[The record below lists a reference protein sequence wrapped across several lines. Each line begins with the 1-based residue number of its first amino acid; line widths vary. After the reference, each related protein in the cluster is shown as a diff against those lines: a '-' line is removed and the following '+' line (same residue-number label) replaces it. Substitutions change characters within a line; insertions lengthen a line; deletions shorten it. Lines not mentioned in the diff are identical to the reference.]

1 MRWSVPLV
9 SVVVFTVACSAGT
22 KADGTKAEGTKADG
36 VPPGTALRTAATA
49 SAKPL
54 GHALT
59 GTLVERI
66 AVSPYVYLRLTTATG
81 DLWVAVLDAPLTV
94 GARVTV
100 YNALLME
107 QFESKTLK
115 RTFDRIYFGSLDAP
129 GALPTEM
136 AGTGTATGAAPSAA
150 GATPAVVAA
159 PVAPVAKA
167 TGADARTIAEL
178 WTQKDR
184 LANAVVSVRGTVV
197 KYNAAVMGKNWLHL
211 QDGSGDATKGTHD
224 LTVTTLDAASVG
236 ATVTITGTVH
246 LNRDV
251 GAGYTFALL
260 VEDAKVIAK

>member
-9 SVVVFTVACSAGT
+9 SVMVFTVACSSG
-22 KADGTKAEGTKADG
+22 DEADG
-36 VPPGTALRTAATA
+36 VKRDAALRTSANASGMAPATV

-66 AVSPYVYLRLTTATG
+66 AVAPYVYLRLKTATG
-81 DLWVAVLDAPLTV
+81 ELWVAVLEAPLTV
-94 GARVTV
+94 GAQVTV

-107 QFESKTLK
+107 QFESKTLN
-115 RTFDRIYFGSLDAP
+115 RTFERIYFGSLDAP
-129 GALPTEM
+129 GALPSDM
-136 AGTGTATGAAPSAA
+136 AGPGSEPAPA
-150 GATPAVVAA
+150 GAPPAVDAQ
-159 PVAPVAKA
+159 VAPVAKA

-178 WTQKDR
+178 WMQKDR

-197 KYNAAVMGKNWLHL
+197 KYNAAVMGKNWIHL

-224 LTVTTLDAASVG
+224 ITVTTLDAVTVG
-236 ATVTITGTVH
+236 ATVTITGTVR

-251 GAGYTFALL
+251 GAGYTYAVL
-260 VEDAKVIAK
+260 VEDAKVVAK

>member
-1 MRWSVPLV
+1 MRWSVPFMC
-9 SVVVFTVACSAGT
+9 VVLFTVACSAGD
-22 KADGTKAEGTKADG
+22 KANG
-36 VPPGTALRTAATA
+36 GTADTSLRTPAAATATAPATA

-66 AVSPYVYLRLTTATG
+66 AVAPYVYLRLKTATG
-81 DLWVAVLDAPLTV
+81 ELWVAVLEAPLVV
-94 GARVTV
+94 GASVTV

-129 GALPTEM
+129 GTQPTEM
-136 AGTGTATGAAPSAA
+136 AGAPVSPDAQ
-150 GATPAVVAA
+150 
-159 PVAPVAKA
+159 VAPVAKA

-184 LANAVVSVRGTVV
+184 LANTVVSVRGTVV
-197 KYNAAVMGKNWLHL
+197 KYNAAVMGKNWIHL
-211 QDGSGDATKGTHD
+211 QDGSGDAATGTHD
-224 LTVTTLDAASVG
+224 ITVTTLDAVTVG
-236 ATVTITGTVH
+236 ATVTITGTVR

-251 GAGYTFALL
+251 GAGYTYAVL
-260 VEDAKVIAK
+260 VEDAKVVAK

>member
-9 SVVVFTVACSAGT
+9 SVVVFTVACSSG
-22 KADGTKAEGTKADG
+22 DEADG
-36 VPPGTALRTAATA
+36 VKAGTALRTPASAPASA

-59 GTLVERI
+59 GTLLERI
-66 AVSPYVYLRLTTATG
+66 AVSPYVYLRLETATG
-81 DLWVAVLDAPLTV
+81 ELWVAVLDAPLTV

-107 QFESKTLK
+107 RFESKTLN

-129 GALPTEM
+129 SALPSDL
-136 AGTGTATGAAPSAA
+136 AGTGSATGAEPNVA
-150 GATPAVVAA
+150 GTPQAVDAK
-159 PVAPVAKA
+159 VAPVTRA
-167 TGADARTIAEL
+167 TGAEARTIAEL

-184 LANAVVSVRGTVV
+184 LDNAVVSVRGTVV
-197 KYNAAVMGKNWLHL
+197 KYNAAVMGKNWIHL

-224 LTVTTLDAASVG
+224 ITVTTLDAVSVG
-236 ATVTITGTVH
+236 ATVTITGTVR

-251 GAGYTFALL
+251 GAGYTYAVLI
-260 VEDAKVIAK
+260 EDATVIAK

>member
-9 SVVVFTVACSAGT
+9 CIVVFTAACSAGDQ
-22 KADGTKAEGTKADG
+22 ADGST
-36 VPPGTALRTAATA
+36 PGSSVRTPVSASATT

-54 GHALT
+54 GHAIT

-66 AVSPYVYLRLTTATG
+66 AVSPYVYLRLTTARG
-81 DLWVAVLDAPLTV
+81 ELWVAVPEAPLTV
-94 GARVTV
+94 GAKVTV

-129 GALPTEM
+129 GTQTIDM
-136 AGTGTATGAAPSAA
+136 AGTDAGPTTGGAPPAPDA
-150 GATPAVVAA
+150 GVT
-159 PVAPVAKA
+159 PVAKA

-184 LANAVVSVRGTVV
+184 LANTVVSVRGTVV
-197 KYNAAVMGKNWLHL
+197 KYNAAVMGKNWIHL
-211 QDGSGDATKGTHD
+211 QDGSGDAAAGTHD
-224 LTVTTLDAASVG
+224 ITVTTLNAVTVG
-236 ATVTITGTVH
+236 ATVTITGTVR

-251 GAGYTFALL
+251 GAGYTYALL
-260 VEDAKVIAK
+260 IEDATVVTK

>member
-1 MRWSVPLV
+1 MRWSAPLV
-9 SVVVFTVACSAGT
+9 CVVVCVAPFTVACSAGD
-22 KADGTKAEGTKADG
+22 KADGGT
-36 VPPGTALRTAATA
+36 PGASLRTPVSASATT

-66 AVSPYVYLRLTTATG
+66 AVPPYVYLRLKTATG
-81 DLWVAVLDAPLTV
+81 ELWVAVLEAPLTV
-94 GARVTV
+94 GAQVTV

-129 GALPTEM
+129 GTQSTEM
-136 AGTGTATGAAPSAA
+136 AVTGAEPTTA
-150 GATPAVVAA
+150 GA
-159 PVAPVAKA
+159 PVPPDAQVTPVAKS

-184 LANAVVSVRGTVV
+184 LANTVVSVRGTVV
-197 KYNAAVMGKNWLHL
+197 KYNAAVMGKNWIHL
-211 QDGSGDATKGTHD
+211 QDGSGDAATGTHD
-224 LTVTTLDAASVG
+224 ITVTTLNAVAVG
-236 ATVTITGTVH
+236 TTVTITGTLR

-251 GAGYTFALL
+251 GAGYAYAVL
-260 VEDAKVIAK
+260 VEDATVVAK

>member
-1 MRWSVPLV
+1 M

-22 KADGTKAEGTKADG
+22 KADGTKADGTKADG
-36 VPPGTALRTAATA
+36 VQPGTALRTAAMA

-107 QFESKTLK
+107 QFESKSLK

-136 AGTGTATGAAPSAA
+136 AGTGTATATGAAPRAA

-251 GAGYTFALL
+251 GAGYTFPMLI
-260 VEDAKVIAK
+260 EDAKVVAK

>member
-22 KADGTKAEGTKADG
+22 KADGTKADG

-66 AVSPYVYLRLTTATG
+66 AVSPYVYLRLKTATG
-81 DLWVAVLDAPLTV
+81 ELWVAVLDAPLTV
-94 GARVTV
+94 GAQVTV

-136 AGTGTATGAAPSAA
+136 AGMGAATGAEPNSA
-150 GATPAVVAA
+150 GAPPAVDAQ
-159 PVAPVAKA
+159 VAPVAKA

-251 GAGYTFALL
+251 GAGYTFPMLI
-260 VEDAKVIAK
+260 EDAKVIAK